1 MYIFGGILELTKEL
15 NDLLIFDFKSGKFT
29 SIGGDNEDAAMGTEK
44 RTQETDS
51 PGLKKKMTM
60 VGNQGMSPSKLPG
73 QSPSKTLK
81 SSSPSK
87 LTAKARRAGKKP
99 GEEETTEKKE
109 SGLASPTSISM

>member
-15 NDLLIFDFKSGKFT
+15 NDLLIYDFKSGKFT
-29 SIGGDNEDAAMGTEK
+29 SIGGDSDDLGMGTEK

-51 PGLKKKMTM
+51 PGLKKKTTL
-60 VGNQGMSPSKLPG
+60 VNNNAMSPSKIPG
-73 QSPSKTLK
+73 QSPNKNSK
-81 SSSPSK
+81 SPSK

-99 GEEETTEKKE
+99 GEEEEKEKKE